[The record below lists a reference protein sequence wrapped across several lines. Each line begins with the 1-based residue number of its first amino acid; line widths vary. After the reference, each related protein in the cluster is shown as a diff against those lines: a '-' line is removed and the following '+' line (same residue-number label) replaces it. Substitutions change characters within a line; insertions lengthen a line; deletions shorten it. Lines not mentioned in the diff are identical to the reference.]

1 MPPTSTAFGL
11 VVGLPHLAMWATNIP
26 PSATVFHEGK
36 YRIGLCDCRCQLI
49 KCLMRKTI
57 LILAAVFASGLL
69 FVNVYTS
76 VVDAQNWGHDIP
88 NSLMA
93 AREYFSVA
101 NPGTF
106 FRVASPTSQV
116 LALLALIIC
125 WNSPPAR
132 GGVAPASGDE
142 VVGGWP
148 RVRIYCA
155 AALVLA
161 VSVDL
166 FTFAYFY
173 PRNDIMFVAPLTTD
187 TEALKTAW
195 SGWTTMNWPR
205 SGILA
210 AQVII
215 DHLAL
220 MRVAKSG

>member
-1 MPPTSTAFGL
+1 
-11 VVGLPHLAMWATNIP
+11 
-26 PSATVFHEGK
+26 
-36 YRIGLCDCRCQLI
+36 
-49 KCLMRKTI
+49 MRKTI
-57 LILAAVFASGLL
+57 LILAAIFATGLL

-88 NSLMA
+88 NSLAA
-93 AREYFSVA
+93 ARAYFSAA
-101 NPGTF
+101 NSGTF
-106 FRVASPTSQV
+106 FRVASPTNQV

-125 WNSPPAR
+125 WRA
-132 GGVAPASGDE
+132 GT
-142 VVGGWP
+142 

-155 AALVLA
+155 VALVLA
-161 VSVDL
+161 VSVDI

-220 MRVAKSG
+220 MRVAKSR